1 MSKVA
6 FDMDPG
12 LLASLARRE
21 STLRGEL
28 LHQGINYDGL
38 PERVQVLMLKD
49 QARGTEDEMERARR

>member
-1 MSKVA
+1 MTDA
-6 FDMDPG
+6 RFEIDPG

-28 LHQGINYDGL
+28 LYQGIDYDGL

-49 QARGTEDEMERARR
+49 QARGIEDEMERARR